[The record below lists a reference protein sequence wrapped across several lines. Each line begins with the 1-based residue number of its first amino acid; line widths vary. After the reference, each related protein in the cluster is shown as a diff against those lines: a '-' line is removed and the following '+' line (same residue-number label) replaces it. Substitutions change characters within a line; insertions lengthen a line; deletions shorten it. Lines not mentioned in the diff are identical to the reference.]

1 MVVSLS
7 SRDFFPP
14 PRFRPLLLKWM
25 FIKSYPD
32 FRETKARQFLK
43 PGSIATVHA
52 SRAQSARPLPKFH
65 RPAVF
70 SALYGFL
77 LGIFIASSR
86 DAGTFGQSSS
96 NHLVPA
102 KLVVWLRGVLSGRTG
117 APKEPGPKPHGH
129 TWSSTGPWLNR
140 LGLGVSHVD

>member
-1 MVVSLS
+1 
-7 SRDFFPP
+7 
-14 PRFRPLLLKWM
+14 M

-32 FRETKARQFLK
+32 FPGETKARHFLK

-52 SRAQSARPLPKFH
+52 SRAQSARALPKFH

-77 LGIFIASSR
+77 HGIFIIASSR
-86 DAGTFGQSSS
+86 DAGAFGQSSS

-102 KLVVWLRGVLSGRTG
+102 TLVVWLRGVLSGRTG